1 MSNPKIDD
9 NVLIYPFDRG
19 INCVIVVDSDDYDFS
34 EYVEMYADIKETYN
48 LDSDEILKLELGDG
62 LTVSTVGGFSRL
74 TIAIGQEHTADFGQN
89 RYFMDVK
96 GVKSGSDTEYLIMR
110 VKLVKN
116 ETGTNIPVTT

>member
-1 MSNPKIDD
+1 MSDPRIDE

-19 INCVIVVDSDDYDFS
+19 IDCVIVVDSEDIDFS
-34 EYVEMYADIKETYN
+34 EYVKMYADVKEEYN
-48 LDSDEILKLELGDG
+48 LPSTEVLKLELGDG
-62 LTVSTVGGFSRL
+62 LEVSTVGEFSRL
-74 TIAIGQEHTADFGQN
+74 TIAIGQEDTADFGQN

-96 GVKSGSDTEYLIMR
+96 GVKSGSDTVYLIMR

>member
-1 MSNPKIDD
+1 MSIPKIDD

-34 EYVEMYADIKETYN
+34 QYVEMYADIKETYN

-62 LTVSTVGGFSRL
+62 LTVSTVGDFSRL
-74 TIAIGQEHTADFGQN
+74 TISIGQEFTADFGQN

-96 GVKSGSDTEYLIMR
+96 GVKFGSDTIYLIMR